1 MADNDK
7 RMILNI
13 GHVDQLNT
21 GDYGTINYYAGPK
34 AEEKKRERVVEEARA
49 TDLTPGYHMSEGEQK
64 LSAFIQDPGRR
75 TGVIRMLERV
85 TTAREL
91 AFEVVAHLHDEPLL
105 NRKVIVSRPFIE
117 AMLQLAPGIQQ
128 GRSVDN
134 VRDQINRMWT
144 EQRKNWK

>member
-21 GDYGTINYYAGPK
+21 GDHATFNHYANPK
-34 AEEKKRERVVEEARA
+34 AKEEKVEAEVEEAQA
-49 TDLTPGYHMSEGEQK
+49 TDLTPDYYMSDGEQK

-75 TGVIRMLERV
+75 AGVIRMLKRV

-105 NRKVIVSRPFIE
+105 NQKVIVSRPFIE
-117 AMLQLAPGIQQ
+117 AMLQFAPGIQQ

-134 VRDQINRMWT
+134 VRDQINKMWT